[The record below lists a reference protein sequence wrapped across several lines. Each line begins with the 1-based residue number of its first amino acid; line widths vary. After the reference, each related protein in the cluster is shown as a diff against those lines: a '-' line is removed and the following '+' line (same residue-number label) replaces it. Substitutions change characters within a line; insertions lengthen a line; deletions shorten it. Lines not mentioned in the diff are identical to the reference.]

1 MPKLDADYVFHL
13 AVGSHALAQRL
24 AQLET
29 DAERKKRKLHVVK
42 KKTELLKAVYPDELG
57 DLEDTAQFGAL
68 PSRLG
73 RHEDEDTRRT
83 LLIDLMF
90 SDPFAP
96 YELKFKRSE
105 MDAALAT
112 VASTLGLSKADVASI
127 RATQASA
134 ARAHVARNTAT
145 VVAVGTGVAAV
156 TAIAAVVATPA
167 IGALVGTTIYGLS
180 GAAATSAG
188 LALLGGGSL
197 AAGGF
202 GMAGGA
208 WVLAGA
214 GVAVGGLAGGGGATL
229 MLQLGTRGTKAEL
242 IKLQVTYKEVLLR
255 NQAEIAKAQQVARDL
270 ASQQAELRLQ
280 LTEERELNDRN
291 AQRLKNLEDTIE
303 SVGHSLDWIRKA
315 STS

>member
-13 AVGSHALAQRL
+13 AVGSLALAQRL

-29 DAERKKRKLHVVK
+29 DAERKKHKLSVVS
-42 KKTELLKAVYPDELG
+42 KKTDLLKTVYPHELEG
-57 DLEDTAQFGAL
+57 LEKTAQLSAL

-73 RHEDEDTRRT
+73 QHEDEETRRT

-96 YELKFKRSE
+96 YELKYAKRD
-105 MDAALAT
+105 MDKALAE
-112 VASTLGLSKADVASI
+112 VANTIGLSKADVTSF
-127 RATQASA
+127 RATQVAA
-134 ARAHVARNTAT
+134 ARAHVARHTAT
-145 VVAVGTGVAAV
+145 VVAIGTG
-156 TAIAAVVATPA
+156 AAVVVAVGTVLAGPV
-167 IGALVGTTIYGLS
+167 IGGAVGTTVYGLY

-202 GMAGGA
+202 GMAGGM

-214 GVAVGGLAGGGGATL
+214 GAAVGLAGGSGTTL

-255 NQAEIAKAQQVARDL
+255 TQAEVAKAQQVTKDL
-270 ASQQAELRLQ
+270 AAQQIELRTQ
-280 LTEERELNDRN
+280 LGEERNLNDRN

-303 SVGHSLDWIRKA
+303 AVGHSLDWIKKQSRQ
-315 STS
+315 